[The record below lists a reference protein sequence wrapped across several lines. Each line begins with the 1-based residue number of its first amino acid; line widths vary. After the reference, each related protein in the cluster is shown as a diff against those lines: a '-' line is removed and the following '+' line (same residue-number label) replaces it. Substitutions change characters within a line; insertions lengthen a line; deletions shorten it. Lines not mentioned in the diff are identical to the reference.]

1 MAVSRV
7 DTRSKRPSPSSQPA
21 AMLRSALC
29 APQNMGTARNLEPPP
44 TDNRFGYPSARS
56 CYRFWRPKV
65 FSNRASFFV
74 RRKVFRW
81 NLLQLTERGRY
92 SLHLCESPQY
102 WLKLRGTELRQI
114 AISRSQSR

>member
-21 AMLRSALC
+21 ATLRSALC
-29 APQNMGTARNLEPPP
+29 APQNWHTARNLEPPP
-44 TDNRFGYPSARS
+44 TDNRFGNS
-56 CYRFWRPKV
+56 C
-65 FSNRASFFV
+65 
-74 RRKVFRW
+74 
-81 NLLQLTERGRY
+81 RY

-102 WLKLRGTELRQI
+102 WLKLRETESCRI